1 MHPVPMSRKLFD
13 NLVEFARLS
22 NGERSFLT
30 AAWLLAPAVSA
41 ALSRYGFE
49 RVLSELPRAPRVS
62 GRRGAVDVARGEELV
77 RIAFRRHG
85 TVSGACLPESL
96 TQYLLH
102 CVAGPPPKLVVGVQ
116 RTLDEPR
123 FTEAPNTLGWWVGA
137 HAWVEHDDGPPRE
150 PSFAPIVACSSR
162 TGIWKAEGRQ
172 A

>member
-49 RVLSELPRAPRVS
+49 RLLRELPRVH
-62 GRRGAVDVARGEELV
+62 RRAASQGSIDVERGEALV

-85 TVSGACLPESL
+85 TSSGGCLPESI

-102 CVAGPPPKLVVGVQ
+102 CMAGPTPKLVVGVQ
-116 RTLDEPR
+116 RTSDGA
-123 FTEAPNTLGWWVGA
+123 APPSGGTLGWSVGA
-137 HAWVEHDDGPPRE
+137 HAWVEHDEGPRRE
-150 PSFAPIVACSSR
+150 LSFAPIVACSSR
-162 TGIWKAEGRQ
+162 SGIWKAEGTE